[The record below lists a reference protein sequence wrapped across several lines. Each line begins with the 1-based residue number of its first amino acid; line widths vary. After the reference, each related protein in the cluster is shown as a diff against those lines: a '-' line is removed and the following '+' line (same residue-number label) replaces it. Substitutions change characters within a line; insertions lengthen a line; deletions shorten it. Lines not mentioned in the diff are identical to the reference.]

1 MRRWFRSI
9 RETAPDFRLA
19 AFAALMIGIFVA
31 DTVTDLEIAVAVF
44 YTAVILIAVTLLSAR
59 AVIILAGLCGI
70 LTVLSFV
77 LTPTGSREAGFLNA
91 TISIV
96 AIGVTTFLSL
106 KVVAAERAAR
116 EARAKL
122 DRMARV
128 ISVAEL
134 AASIAHEVNQPL
146 AAIVTSGNAGLR
158 WLDQQPSNVQKAR
171 RSLERIVDD
180 ANRASEI
187 IARVRSLAK
196 GEQPRR
202 DPVNLNDVILEAL
215 AAAQRDITQHGIVLE
230 IDLDA
235 KLPNIVA
242 DKVQLQQVIANL
254 VLNAIDAMDK
264 TPWQERTLTIASTCD
279 TTGEIVVTVADTGCG
294 IATDV
299 ADHLF
304 DAFWTTKATG
314 VGIGLTV
321 SRSIIE
327 AHGGRIAV
335 VPKQGPGAALQLRF
349 PAAKGQVHE

>member
-1 MRRWFRSI
+1 M
-9 RETAPDFRLA
+9 EAAPDFRLA

-44 YTAVILIAVTLLSAR
+44 YTTVILIAVTLLSAR
-59 AVIILAGLCGI
+59 GVIILAGLCGM
-70 LTVLSFV
+70 LTVLSFM
-77 LTPTGSREAGFLNA
+77 LTSTGSREAGFLNA

-116 EARAKL
+116 EARARL

-171 RSLERIVDD
+171 RSLERIVGD

-202 DPVNLNDVILEAL
+202 DPVDLNDVILEAL
-215 AAAQRDITQHGIVLE
+215 AAAQRDIMLNGIVLE
-230 IDLDA
+230 TDLDEN
-235 KLPNIVA
+235 LPIIVA
-242 DKVQLQQVIANL
+242 DPVQLQQVIANL
-254 VLNAIDAMDK
+254 VLNAIEAMDK
-264 TPWQERTLTIASTCD
+264 TPWQERTLTVSSACD
-279 TTGEIVVTVADTGCG
+279 SAGEIVVTVSDTGSG
-294 IATDV
+294 VPPDV
-299 ADHLF
+299 AEHMF
-304 DAFWTTKATG
+304 DAFWTSKATG

-327 AHGGRIAV
+327 AHGGRITLA
-335 VPKQGPGAALQLRF
+335 PKQGPGAAFQLRF
-349 PAAKGQVHE
+349 PRQGTELT

>member
-1 MRRWFRSI
+1 MKRWFRSMN
-9 RETAPDFRLA
+9 EATPNLRLA
-19 AFAALMIGIFVA
+19 AFAVLMIGIFVA

-44 YTAVILIAVTLLSAR
+44 YTAVILVAVTLLSAR
-59 AVIILAGLCGI
+59 GVVILAGLCAI
-70 LTVLSFV
+70 LTVLSFA
-77 LTPTGSREAGFLNA
+77 LTSTGSHEAGLLNA
-91 TISIV
+91 AISIA

-116 EARAKL
+116 EARARL
-122 DRMARV
+122 DRMAGV

-158 WLDQQPSNVQKAR
+158 WLDQQPSNIQKAR
-171 RSLERIVDD
+171 RSLERIVGD

-202 DPVNLNDVILEAL
+202 DPIDLNAVILEAI
-215 AAAQRDITQHGIVLE
+215 AAAQRDITMNGIVLQTE
-230 IDLDA
+230 LDE
-235 KLPNIVA
+235 KLPIIVA
-242 DKVQLQQVIANL
+242 DKVQLQQVFANL
-254 VLNAIDAMDK
+254 LLNAIDAMEHM
-264 TPWQERTLTIASTCD
+264 PWQERTLTISTARD
-279 TTGEIVVTVADTGCG
+279 QTGEVLATVADTGSG
-294 IATDV
+294 IAPDV
-299 ADHLF
+299 AEHMF
-304 DAFWTTKATG
+304 DAFWTSKASG

-335 VPKQGPGAALQLRF
+335 VPKQGPGAAIQLRL
-349 PAAKGQVHE
+349 PAAKDETT